1 MSALL
6 VGGAST
12 IVSCKDY
19 DGDTIGEYTSDLAR
33 KIAEQEEWLLKLDKD
48 KNGFV
53 RDWVDSYIKGL
64 EQSNLSDTEKLT
76 AIQNFAAKLKA
87 LTEMQDA
94 LEQVVKLTENSG
106 TGEGGSSLDA
116 ILNVSPEVLTG
127 VLNGTNIG
135 GVNLTTEAVK
145 QLLDNADKYNEV
157 LTEIINNGGY
167 GVDFSQFV
175 TQTYLTTMLDGYL
188 KSDALD
194 GYIKSD
200 ALTEYLKKSD
210 LDLSKYLTSED
221 LVGYALKADIITLD
235 DVKNNLLGDYY
246 TKTEVDNLIKGCV
259 TPEQLAEKIAGLI
272 SGTEVEDKIKDAIA
286 GLVTTQALE
295 AKVTELMTEINKK
308 LNISE
313 FETFKETYNSD
324 ITTLTERLDKID
336 GVINGINTSIDG
348 INSDITKL
356 NGEVAGLGTKLE
368 ALKGLATLFEGQF
381 NLLQQN
387 IDKVNGRIDALVTS
401 VNIDKVSNPIFGSLN
416 LPFGVKSSV
425 LCGIYGESLN
435 GVTFPNTD
443 ERADY
448 VNPSERNW
456 TIANGAPSVTFDGV
470 AQTTT
475 GGSVLVTVN
484 PNNVDAQGVHL
495 QLVSRD
501 GTVAPAY
508 GDLILQKD
516 YTKITTRGVANGAY
530 RADAVINPGEAY
542 KAKPNINA
550 SELKEAAKNVFKS
563 IKERKNIGL
572 VDAAKTVF
580 SNFKNAIPEYYALN
594 YEWTDGDKVN
604 STKTDY
610 EIAALTI
617 KPLSFATLYGRG
629 KTITQRIP
637 QLEDVFGI
645 NFADYQFTWED
656 LKQLD
661 PMTKYVTIDIPNTDD
676 IKINGIPAPSVEFDQ
691 SKIQVIPVRG
701 FLKDAEGNLILDAND
716 NPIEIIEDVTVN
728 IQEGIVKVGE
738 IDLSHATVVLGPDK
752 QMEIEVVIPMDEFND
767 MINEINANVGGMLGT
782 VNDLVNKVQNGFDR
796 INTKVIDRLNKV
808 IAKVNKIT
816 ENPNNLLQPVMLYS
830 DANDGVGR
838 LSESPIAPSLFKLNG
853 QSSGSVNLVP
863 TSYTAE
869 LFAPAYKKYIQVN
882 ALDGGKA
889 SVSSNMLDF
898 NQRAVTLTAEKG
910 KYEIIYS
917 AIDFYGKIATKK
929 YYVEVK

>member
-12 IVSCKDY
+12 FVSCKDY

-33 KIAEQEEWLLKLDKD
+33 KIAEQEAALIKLAGDNQALHDQITKDLDK
-48 KNGFV
+48 
-53 RDWVDSYIKGL
+53 IKQDNSDLANRLAKIEQYANLLQTLSTIQSDL
-64 EQSNLSDTEKLT
+64 EKV
-76 AIQNFAAKLKA
+76 AKLSGNVDNLNGIDFSKLNTLLGYDFSNNTLNEVMSNPDKYFGALQTIIDNGGWGTDFQDVVTKA
-87 LTEMQDA
+87 NIVSILTE
-94 LEQVVKLTENSG
+94 LG
-106 TGEGGSSLDA
+106 YTGGGSCDLSNYVAKD
-116 ILNVSPEVLTG
+116 E
-127 VLNGTNIG
+127 
-135 GVNLTTEAVK
+135 
-145 QLLDNADKYNEV
+145 LLDLA
-157 LTEIINNGGY
+157 
-167 GVDFSQFV
+167 
-175 TQTYLTTMLDGYL
+175 L
-188 KSDALD
+188 KSGL
-194 GYIKSD
+194 
-200 ALTEYLKKSD
+200 
-210 LDLSKYLTSED
+210 
-221 LVGYALKADIITLD
+221 ITMD
-235 DVKNNLLGDYY
+235 DVKTALADYY
-246 TKTEVDNLIKGCV
+246 TKSEIDAMISGCV
-259 TPEQLAEKIAGLI
+259 TSDQLSAAI
-272 SGTEVEDKIKDAIA
+272 SGFITGTEAEQKIQDAIKN
-286 GLVTTQALE
+286 LVTPDALKN
-295 AKVTELMTEINKK
+295 AIDQLTADINKK
-308 LNISE
+308 L
-313 FETFKETYNSD
+313 D
-324 ITTLTERLDKID
+324 ITTFDEFKNTYSSDIQTLSNRLDDLSIRLTTIETLASQVASQF
-336 GVINGINTSIDG
+336 GLMQQQIN
-348 INSDITKL
+348 
-356 NGEVAGLGTKLE
+356 
-368 ALKGLATLFEGQF
+368 
-381 NLLQQN
+381 
-387 IDKVNGRIDALVTS
+387 KVNGRIDALVTS

-425 LCGIYGESLN
+425 LCGIYGENLN
-435 GVTFPNTD
+435 GVEFPSTS

-456 TIANGAPSVTFDGV
+456 SIAAGAPIASFNGV
-470 AQTTT
+470 AQTST
-475 GGSVLVTVN
+475 GGSVLVTIN
-484 PNNVDAQGVHL
+484 PNNVNAEGVNL

-501 GTVAPAY
+501 GTAAPAY
-508 GDLILQKD
+508 DKLALQKD

-530 RADAVINPGEAY
+530 RAEAVIKANEAY
-542 KAKPNINA
+542 KAKPNIDA
-550 SELKEAAKNVFKS
+550 AELKEAAKNVFNS
-563 IKERKNIGL
+563 IRERKNIGL
-572 VDAAKTVF
+572 VSAARTAYSTF
-580 SNFKNAIPEYYALN
+580 ANAIPEYYALN

-676 IKINGIPAPSVEFDQ
+676 IKINGIPAPSVVVDQ
-691 SKIQVIPVRG
+691 SKVEVIKVPG
-701 FLKDAEGNLILDAND
+701 YLKDAEGNLILDAND
-716 NPIEIIEDVTVN
+716 NPIEIIEDVKVN
-728 IQEGIVKVGE
+728 ILEGIVKVGE

-898 NQRAVTLTAEKG
+898 KQRAVTLTAEKG

>member
-1 MSALL
+1 
-6 VGGAST
+6 
-12 IVSCKDY
+12 
-19 DGDTIGEYTSDLAR
+19 
-33 KIAEQEEWLLKLDKD
+33 
-48 KNGFV
+48 
-53 RDWVDSYIKGL
+53 
-64 EQSNLSDTEKLT
+64 
-76 AIQNFAAKLKA
+76 
-87 LTEMQDA
+87 MQ
-94 LEQVVKLTENSG
+94 Q
-106 TGEGGSSLDA
+106 
-116 ILNVSPEVLTG
+116 
-127 VLNGTNIG
+127 
-135 GVNLTTEAVK
+135 
-145 QLLDNADKYNEV
+145 Q
-157 LTEIINNGGY
+157 IN
-167 GVDFSQFV
+167 
-175 TQTYLTTMLDGYL
+175 
-188 KSDALD
+188 
-194 GYIKSD
+194 
-200 ALTEYLKKSD
+200 
-210 LDLSKYLTSED
+210 
-221 LVGYALKADIITLD
+221 
-235 DVKNNLLGDYY
+235 
-246 TKTEVDNLIKGCV
+246 
-259 TPEQLAEKIAGLI
+259 
-272 SGTEVEDKIKDAIA
+272 
-286 GLVTTQALE
+286 
-295 AKVTELMTEINKK
+295 
-308 LNISE
+308 
-313 FETFKETYNSD
+313 
-324 ITTLTERLDKID
+324 
-336 GVINGINTSIDG
+336 
-348 INSDITKL
+348 
-356 NGEVAGLGTKLE
+356 
-368 ALKGLATLFEGQF
+368 
-381 NLLQQN
+381 
-387 IDKVNGRIDALVTS
+387 KVNGRIDALVTS

-425 LCGIYGESLN
+425 LCGIYGENLN
-435 GVTFPNTD
+435 GVEFPSTS

-456 TIANGAPSVTFDGV
+456 SIAAGAPIASFNGV
-470 AQTTT
+470 AQTST
-475 GGSVLVTVN
+475 GGSVLVTIN
-484 PNNVDAQGVHL
+484 PNNVNAEGVNL

-501 GTVAPAY
+501 GTAAPAY
-508 GDLILQKD
+508 DKLALQKD

-530 RADAVINPGEAY
+530 RAEAVIKANEAY
-542 KAKPNINA
+542 KAKPNIDA
-550 SELKEAAKNVFKS
+550 AELKEAAKNVFNS
-563 IKERKNIGL
+563 IRERKNIGL
-572 VDAAKTVF
+572 VSAAKTAYSTF
-580 SNFKNAIPEYYALN
+580 ANAIPEYYALN
-594 YEWTDGDKVN
+594 YEWTDGNKVY

-676 IKINGIPAPSVEFDQ
+676 IKINGIPAPSVVVDQ
-691 SKIQVIPVRG
+691 SKVEVIKVPG
-701 FLKDAEGNLILDAND
+701 YLKDAEGNLILDAND
-716 NPIEIIEDVTVN
+716 NPIEIIEDVKVN
-728 IQEGIVKVGE
+728 ILEGIVKVGE

-853 QSSGSVNLVP
+853 MSSGSVNLVP

-898 NQRAVTLTAEKG
+898 KQRAVTLTAEKG

>member
-12 IVSCKDY
+12 FVSCKDY

-33 KIAEQEEWLLKLDKD
+33 KIAEQEAALIKLAGDNQALHDQITKDLDK
-48 KNGFV
+48 
-53 RDWVDSYIKGL
+53 IKQDNSDLANRLAKIEQYANLLQTLSTIQSDL
-64 EQSNLSDTEKLT
+64 EKV
-76 AIQNFAAKLKA
+76 AKLSGNVDNLNGIDFSKLNTLLGYDFSNNTLNEVMSNPDKYFGALQTIIDNGGWGTDFQDVVTKA
-87 LTEMQDA
+87 NIISILNE
-94 LEQVVKLTENSG
+94 LG
-106 TGEGGSSLDA
+106 YTGGGSCSCDISNYVTKDQILDWA
-116 ILNVSPEVLTG
+116 
-127 VLNGTNIG
+127 
-135 GVNLTTEAVK
+135 
-145 QLLDNADKYNEV
+145 
-157 LTEIINNGGY
+157 
-167 GVDFSQFV
+167 
-175 TQTYLTTMLDGYL
+175 L
-188 KSDALD
+188 KSEL
-194 GYIKSD
+194 
-200 ALTEYLKKSD
+200 
-210 LDLSKYLTSED
+210 
-221 LVGYALKADIITLD
+221 ITMD
-235 DVKNNLLGDYY
+235 DVKNALAGYY
-246 TKTEVDNLIKGCV
+246 TKSEIDAMISGCV
-259 TPEQLAEKIAGLI
+259 TADQLSAAI
-272 SGTEVEDKIKDAIA
+272 SGFITGTEADQKIQDAIKN
-286 GLVTTQALE
+286 LVTPEALQN
-295 AKVTELMTEINKK
+295 AIDQLTADINKK
-308 LNISE
+308 L
-313 FETFKETYNSD
+313 D
-324 ITTLTERLDKID
+324 ITTFDDFKNTYSSDIQTLTNRLDAID
-336 GVINGINTSIDG
+336 GQ
-348 INSDITKL
+348 ITTL
-356 NGEVAGLGTKLE
+356 STRLTTIETLASQVAGQF
-368 ALKGLATLFEGQF
+368 GLM
-381 NLLQQN
+381 QQQ
-387 IDKVNGRIDALVTS
+387 IDKVNDRIDALVTS

-416 LPFGVKSSV
+416 LPFGEKSTV
-425 LCGIYGESLN
+425 LCGIYGENLN
-435 GVTFPNTD
+435 GVEFPSTS

-456 TIANGAPSVTFDGV
+456 SIPEGTPRASFNGV
-470 AQTTT
+470 AQTST
-475 GGSVLVTVN
+475 GGSVLVTIN
-484 PNNVDAQGVHL
+484 PNNVNAEGVRL

-530 RADAVINPGEAY
+530 RAEAVINANEAY
-542 KAKPNINA
+542 KAKPNIDA
-550 SELKEAAKNVFKS
+550 AELKEAAQNVFNS
-563 IKERKNIGL
+563 IRERKNIGL
-572 VDAAKTVF
+572 VSAAKTAYSTF
-580 SNFKNAIPEYYALN
+580 ANAIPEYYALN
-594 YEWTDGDKVN
+594 YEWTDGDGDKPN
-604 STKTDY
+604 STKTNY

-676 IKINGIPAPSVEFDQ
+676 IKINGIPAPSVVVDQ
-691 SKIQVIPVRG
+691 SKVEVIKVPG
-701 FLKDAEGNLILDAND
+701 YLKDAEGNLILDAND
-716 NPIEIIEDVTVN
+716 NPIEIIEDVKVN
-728 IQEGIVKVGE
+728 ILEGIVKVGE

-853 QSSGSVNLVP
+853 MSSGSVNLVP

-898 NQRAVTLTAEKG
+898 KQRAVTLTAEKG

>member
-12 IVSCKDY
+12 FVSCKDY

-381 NLLQQN
+381 NLLQQQ

-435 GVTFPNTD
+435 RVTFPTTD

-594 YEWTDGDKVN
+594 YEWKDRDKVNN

-617 KPLSFATLYGRG
+617 KPLSFATLYDKGV
-629 KTITQRIP
+629 TISKRIP
-637 QLEDVFGI
+637 QIEDFLGI
-645 NFADYQFTWED
+645 ELADYRFSWKDIEHIED
-656 LKQLD
+656 MDTTITFLIPDPDKFEINGKPAVDYSIDDTELRIVKKFEEVELPDGSKKTVVTDVEVKVLD
-661 PMTKYVTIDIPNTDD
+661 GFV
-676 IKINGIPAPSVEFDQ
+676 KINGVE
-691 SKIQVIPVRG
+691 ITP
-701 FLKDAEGNLILDAND
+701 
-716 NPIEIIEDVTVN
+716 
-728 IQEGIVKVGE
+728 
-738 IDLSHATVVLGPDK
+738 
-752 QMEIEVVIPMDEFND
+752 D
-767 MINEINANVGGMLGT
+767 MITIGESEKDFTVTISMSRFNEMIDGINAQVGGMLGT

-816 ENPNNLLQPVMLYS
+816 EHPNNLLQPVMLYS

-853 QSSGSVNLVP
+853 QTSGSVNLVP

-917 AIDFYGKIATKK
+917 AIDFYGWIATKK

>member
-12 IVSCKDY
+12 FVSCKDY

-33 KIAEQEEWLLKLDKD
+33 KIAEQEAALIKLAGDNQALHDQITKD
-48 KNGFV
+48 LDQIKKENFDLAN
-53 RDWVDSYIKGL
+53 RLAEIEKYTICLQTLCNIKGDL
-64 EQSNLSDTEKLT
+64 EKV
-76 AIQNFAAKLKA
+76 AKLSGNVDNLNGIDFSKLNTLLGYDFSNNTLNEVMSNPDKYFGALQTIIDNGGWGTDFQDVVTKA
-87 LTEMQDA
+87 NIVSILTE
-94 LEQVVKLTENSG
+94 LG
-106 TGEGGSSLDA
+106 YTGGGSCDLSNYVAKD
-116 ILNVSPEVLTG
+116 E
-127 VLNGTNIG
+127 
-135 GVNLTTEAVK
+135 
-145 QLLDNADKYNEV
+145 LLDLA
-157 LTEIINNGGY
+157 
-167 GVDFSQFV
+167 
-175 TQTYLTTMLDGYL
+175 L
-188 KSDALD
+188 KSGL
-194 GYIKSD
+194 
-200 ALTEYLKKSD
+200 
-210 LDLSKYLTSED
+210 
-221 LVGYALKADIITLD
+221 ITMD
-235 DVKNNLLGDYY
+235 DVKTALADYY
-246 TKTEVDNLIKGCV
+246 TKSEIDAMISGCV
-259 TPEQLAEKIAGLI
+259 TSDQLSAAI
-272 SGTEVEDKIKDAIA
+272 SGFITGTEAEQKIQDAIKN
-286 GLVTTQALE
+286 LVTPDALKN
-295 AKVTELMTEINKK
+295 AIDQLTADINKK
-308 LNISE
+308 L
-313 FETFKETYNSD
+313 D
-324 ITTLTERLDKID
+324 ITTFDEFKNTYSSDIQTLSNRLDDLSIRLTTIETLASQVASQF
-336 GVINGINTSIDG
+336 GLMQQQIN
-348 INSDITKL
+348 
-356 NGEVAGLGTKLE
+356 
-368 ALKGLATLFEGQF
+368 
-381 NLLQQN
+381 
-387 IDKVNGRIDALVTS
+387 KVNGRIDALVTS

-425 LCGIYGESLN
+425 LCGIYGENLN
-435 GVTFPNTD
+435 GVEFPSTS

-456 TIANGAPSVTFDGV
+456 SIAAGAPIASFNGV
-470 AQTTT
+470 AQTST
-475 GGSVLVTVN
+475 GGSVLVTIN
-484 PNNVDAQGVHL
+484 PNNVNAEGVNL

-501 GTVAPAY
+501 GTAAPAY
-508 GDLILQKD
+508 DKLALQKD

-530 RADAVINPGEAY
+530 RAEAVIKANEAY
-542 KAKPNINA
+542 KAKPNIDA
-550 SELKEAAKNVFKS
+550 AELKEAAKNVFNS
-563 IKERKNIGL
+563 IRERKNIGL
-572 VDAAKTVF
+572 VSAAKTAYSTF
-580 SNFKNAIPEYYALN
+580 ANAIPEYYALN
-594 YEWTDGDKVN
+594 YEWTDGDKVY

-676 IKINGIPAPSVEFDQ
+676 IKINGIPAPSVVVDQ
-691 SKIQVIPVRG
+691 SKVEVIKVPG
-701 FLKDAEGNLILDAND
+701 YLKDAEGNLILDAND
-716 NPIEIIEDVTVN
+716 NPIEIIEDVKVN
-728 IQEGIVKVGE
+728 ILEGIVKVGE

-853 QSSGSVNLVP
+853 MSSGSVNLVP

-898 NQRAVTLTAEKG
+898 KQRAVTLTAEKG

>member
-12 IVSCKDY
+12 FVSCKDY

-33 KIAEQEEWLLKLDKD
+33 KIAEQEAALIKLAGDNQALHDQITKD
-48 KNGFV
+48 LDQIKKENFDLAN
-53 RDWVDSYIKGL
+53 RLAEIEKYTICLQTLCNIKGDL
-64 EQSNLSDTEKLT
+64 EKV
-76 AIQNFAAKLKA
+76 AKLSGNVDNLNGIDFSKLNTLLGYDFSNNTLNEVMSNPDKYFGALQTIIDNGGWGTDFQDVVTKA
-87 LTEMQDA
+87 NIVSILTE
-94 LEQVVKLTENSG
+94 LG
-106 TGEGGSSLDA
+106 YTGGGSCDLSNYVAKD
-116 ILNVSPEVLTG
+116 E
-127 VLNGTNIG
+127 
-135 GVNLTTEAVK
+135 
-145 QLLDNADKYNEV
+145 LLDLA
-157 LTEIINNGGY
+157 
-167 GVDFSQFV
+167 
-175 TQTYLTTMLDGYL
+175 L
-188 KSDALD
+188 KSGL
-194 GYIKSD
+194 
-200 ALTEYLKKSD
+200 
-210 LDLSKYLTSED
+210 
-221 LVGYALKADIITLD
+221 ITMD
-235 DVKNNLLGDYY
+235 DVKTALADYY
-246 TKTEVDNLIKGCV
+246 TKSEIDAMISGCV
-259 TPEQLAEKIAGLI
+259 TSDQLSAAI
-272 SGTEVEDKIKDAIA
+272 SGFITGTEAEQKIQDAIKN
-286 GLVTTQALE
+286 LVTPDALKN
-295 AKVTELMTEINKK
+295 AIDQLTADINKK
-308 LNISE
+308 L
-313 FETFKETYNSD
+313 D
-324 ITTLTERLDKID
+324 ITTFDEFKNTYSSDIQTLSNRLDDLSIRLTTIETLASQVASQF
-336 GVINGINTSIDG
+336 GLMQQQIN
-348 INSDITKL
+348 
-356 NGEVAGLGTKLE
+356 
-368 ALKGLATLFEGQF
+368 
-381 NLLQQN
+381 
-387 IDKVNGRIDALVTS
+387 KVNGRIDALVTS

-425 LCGIYGESLN
+425 LCGIYGENLN
-435 GVTFPNTD
+435 GVEFPSTS

-456 TIANGAPSVTFDGV
+456 SIAAGAPIASFNGV
-470 AQTTT
+470 AQTST
-475 GGSVLVTVN
+475 GGSVLVTIN
-484 PNNVDAQGVHL
+484 PNNVNAEGVNL

-501 GTVAPAY
+501 GTAAPAY
-508 GDLILQKD
+508 DKLALQKD

-530 RADAVINPGEAY
+530 RAEAVIKANEAY
-542 KAKPNINA
+542 KAKPNIDA
-550 SELKEAAKNVFKS
+550 AELKEAAKNVFNS
-563 IKERKNIGL
+563 IRERKNIGL
-572 VDAAKTVF
+572 VSAAKTAYSTF
-580 SNFKNAIPEYYALN
+580 ANAIPEYYALN
-594 YEWTDGDKVN
+594 YEWTDGDKVY

-676 IKINGIPAPSVEFDQ
+676 IKINGIPAPSVVVDQ
-691 SKIQVIPVRG
+691 SKVEVIKVPG
-701 FLKDAEGNLILDAND
+701 YLKDAEGNLILDAND
-716 NPIEIIEDVTVN
+716 NPIEIIEDVKVN
-728 IQEGIVKVGE
+728 ILEGIVKVGE
-738 IDLSHATVVLGPDK
+738 IDLSHATVVLGADK
-752 QMEIEVVIPMDEFND
+752 LMVIEVVLRMVEFYD

-853 QSSGSVNLVP
+853 MSSGSVNLVP

-898 NQRAVTLTAEKG
+898 KQRAVTLTAEKG

>member
-12 IVSCKDY
+12 FVSCKDY
-19 DGDTIGEYTSDLAR
+19 DGDTIREYTSDLAR
-33 KIAEQEEWLLKLDKD
+33 KIAEQEAALIKLAGDNQALHDQITKD
-48 KNGFV
+48 LDQIKKENFDLAN
-53 RDWVDSYIKGL
+53 RLAEIEKYTICLQTLCNIKGDL
-64 EQSNLSDTEKLT
+64 EKV
-76 AIQNFAAKLKA
+76 AKLSGNVDNLNGIDFSKLNTLLGYDFSNNTLNEVMSNPDKYFGALQTIIDNGGWGTDFQDVVTKA
-87 LTEMQDA
+87 NIVSILTE
-94 LEQVVKLTENSG
+94 LG
-106 TGEGGSSLDA
+106 YTGGGSCDLSNYVAKD
-116 ILNVSPEVLTG
+116 E
-127 VLNGTNIG
+127 
-135 GVNLTTEAVK
+135 
-145 QLLDNADKYNEV
+145 LLDLA
-157 LTEIINNGGY
+157 
-167 GVDFSQFV
+167 
-175 TQTYLTTMLDGYL
+175 L
-188 KSDALD
+188 KSGL
-194 GYIKSD
+194 
-200 ALTEYLKKSD
+200 
-210 LDLSKYLTSED
+210 
-221 LVGYALKADIITLD
+221 ITMD
-235 DVKNNLLGDYY
+235 DVKTALADYY
-246 TKTEVDNLIKGCV
+246 TKSEIDAMISGCV
-259 TPEQLAEKIAGLI
+259 TSDQLSAAI
-272 SGTEVEDKIKDAIA
+272 SGFITGTEAEQKIQDAIKN
-286 GLVTTQALE
+286 LVTPDALKN
-295 AKVTELMTEINKK
+295 AIDQLTADINKK
-308 LNISE
+308 L
-313 FETFKETYNSD
+313 D
-324 ITTLTERLDKID
+324 ITTFDEFKNTYSSDIQTLSNRLDDLSIRLTTIETLASQVASQF
-336 GVINGINTSIDG
+336 GLMQQQIN
-348 INSDITKL
+348 
-356 NGEVAGLGTKLE
+356 
-368 ALKGLATLFEGQF
+368 
-381 NLLQQN
+381 
-387 IDKVNGRIDALVTS
+387 KVNGRIDALVTS

-425 LCGIYGESLN
+425 LCGIYGENLN
-435 GVTFPNTD
+435 GVEFPSTS

-456 TIANGAPSVTFDGV
+456 SIPEGTPRASFNGV
-470 AQTTT
+470 AQTST
-475 GGSVLVTVN
+475 GGSVLVTIN
-484 PNNVDAQGVHL
+484 PNNVNAEGVNL

-501 GTVAPAY
+501 GTAAPAY
-508 GDLILQKD
+508 DKLALQKD

-530 RADAVINPGEAY
+530 RAEAVIKANEAY
-542 KAKPNINA
+542 KAKPNIDA
-550 SELKEAAKNVFKS
+550 AELKEAAKNVFNS
-563 IKERKNIGL
+563 IRERKNIGL
-572 VDAAKTVF
+572 VSAAKTAYSTF
-580 SNFKNAIPEYYALN
+580 ANAIPEYYALN
-594 YEWTDGDKVN
+594 YEWTDGNKVY

-676 IKINGIPAPSVEFDQ
+676 IKINGIPAPSVVVDQ
-691 SKIQVIPVRG
+691 SKVEVIKVPG
-701 FLKDAEGNLILDAND
+701 YLKDAEGNLILDAND
-716 NPIEIIEDVTVN
+716 NPIEIIEDVKVN
-728 IQEGIVKVGE
+728 ILEGIVKVGE

-853 QSSGSVNLVP
+853 MSSGSVNLVP

-898 NQRAVTLTAEKG
+898 KQRAVTLTAEKG

>member
-1 MSALL
+1 MKRKLTSILLMSALL

-12 IVSCKDY
+12 FVSCKDY

-33 KIAEQEEWLLKLDKD
+33 KIAEQEAALIKLAGDNQALHDQITKD
-48 KNGFV
+48 LDQIKKENFDLAN
-53 RDWVDSYIKGL
+53 RLAEIEKYTICLQTLCNIKGDL
-64 EQSNLSDTEKLT
+64 EKV
-76 AIQNFAAKLKA
+76 AKLSGNVDNLNGIDFSKLNTLLGYDFSNNTLNEVMSNPDKYFGALQTIIDNGGWGTDFQDVVTKA
-87 LTEMQDA
+87 NIVSILTE
-94 LEQVVKLTENSG
+94 LG
-106 TGEGGSSLDA
+106 YTGGGSCDLSNYVAKD
-116 ILNVSPEVLTG
+116 E
-127 VLNGTNIG
+127 
-135 GVNLTTEAVK
+135 
-145 QLLDNADKYNEV
+145 LLDLA
-157 LTEIINNGGY
+157 
-167 GVDFSQFV
+167 
-175 TQTYLTTMLDGYL
+175 L
-188 KSDALD
+188 KSGL
-194 GYIKSD
+194 
-200 ALTEYLKKSD
+200 
-210 LDLSKYLTSED
+210 
-221 LVGYALKADIITLD
+221 ITMD
-235 DVKNNLLGDYY
+235 DVKTALADYY
-246 TKTEVDNLIKGCV
+246 TKSEIDAMISGCV
-259 TPEQLAEKIAGLI
+259 TSDQLSAAI
-272 SGTEVEDKIKDAIA
+272 SGFITGTEAEQKIQDAIKN
-286 GLVTTQALE
+286 LVTPDALKN
-295 AKVTELMTEINKK
+295 AIDQLTADINKK
-308 LNISE
+308 L
-313 FETFKETYNSD
+313 D
-324 ITTLTERLDKID
+324 ITTFDEFKNTYSSDIQTLSNRLDDLSIRLTTIETLASQVASQF
-336 GVINGINTSIDG
+336 GLMQQQIN
-348 INSDITKL
+348 
-356 NGEVAGLGTKLE
+356 
-368 ALKGLATLFEGQF
+368 
-381 NLLQQN
+381 
-387 IDKVNGRIDALVTS
+387 KVNGRIDALVTS

-425 LCGIYGESLN
+425 LCGIYGENLN
-435 GVTFPNTD
+435 GVEFPSTS

-456 TIANGAPSVTFDGV
+456 SIAAGAPIASFNGV
-470 AQTTT
+470 AQTST
-475 GGSVLVTVN
+475 GGSVLVTIN
-484 PNNVDAQGVHL
+484 PNNVNAEGVNL

-501 GTVAPAY
+501 GTAAPAY
-508 GDLILQKD
+508 DKLALQKD

-530 RADAVINPGEAY
+530 RAEAVIKANEAY
-542 KAKPNINA
+542 KAKPNIDA
-550 SELKEAAKNVFKS
+550 AELKEAAKNVFNS
-563 IKERKNIGL
+563 IRERKNIGL
-572 VDAAKTVF
+572 VSAAKTAYSTF
-580 SNFKNAIPEYYALN
+580 ANAIPEYYALN
-594 YEWTDGDKVN
+594 YEWTDGDKVY

-676 IKINGIPAPSVEFDQ
+676 IKINGIPAPSVVVDQ
-691 SKIQVIPVRG
+691 SKVEVIKVPG
-701 FLKDAEGNLILDAND
+701 YLKDAEGNLILDAND
-716 NPIEIIEDVTVN
+716 NPIEIIEDVKVN
-728 IQEGIVKVGE
+728 ILEGIVKVGE

-853 QSSGSVNLVP
+853 MSSGSVNLVP

-898 NQRAVTLTAEKG
+898 KQRAVTLTAEKG